1 MVELIF
7 NRIFRPKLMGMYLFG
22 RKVLMYDQD
31 DPLSRYWT
39 AKIFVYSSLHVRFR
53 ELFSSNFK

>member
-31 DPLSRYWT
+31 DPLSRY
-39 AKIFVYSSLHVRFR
+39 
-53 ELFSSNFK
+53 